1 MYSNTVQSMRV
12 LLEGVAHFD
21 LQINGANKARWE
33 AIMNAP
39 DLVEGRVMPP
49 ALADAVMGLWQDQ
62 GVRSAYARRNELQL
76 NDSAE

>member
-49 ALADAVMGLWQDQ
+49 VLADAVMGLWQDD
-62 GVRSAYARRNELQL
+62 GVRAAYARRNELQL